1 MTINK
6 LGGGGK
12 SENAELKIAAISCF
26 MLDILIPAIPG
37 CAGDFSEL
45 ASLSLQAI
53 SVQTTCSRNF
63 YYLLFA
69 VEPSTSFFTF
79 QFYFVYS

>member
-26 MLDILIPAIPG
+26 MLNVLIPAIPG
-37 CAGDFSEL
+37 CAGDYSEL

-53 SVQTTCSRNF
+53 SVQTTCSHF

-69 VEPSTSFFTF
+69 VEPSTSLFTF